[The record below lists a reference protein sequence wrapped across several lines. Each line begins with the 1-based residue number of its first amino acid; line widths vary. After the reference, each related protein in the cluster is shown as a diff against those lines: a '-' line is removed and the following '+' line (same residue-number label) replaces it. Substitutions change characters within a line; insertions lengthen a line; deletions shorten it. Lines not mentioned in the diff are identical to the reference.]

1 MKGKLLTIL
10 FLFFI
15 ILIVDY
21 KLSFYGKNYGLL
33 SVQLPYDFNTDF
45 NELEGFKIE
54 EEGFI
59 QIIGKGTSMDN
70 NVIISDIIEY
80 AHDSFGIY
88 CKIRDVNQHLY
99 VVSVVYDENRHMGD
113 KILFSIVNVNKLSKE
128 LNWITV
134 LNNSGTQLLETF
146 RITLLIL
153 FLLPLFS
160 LVRNSFK

>member
-33 SVQLPYDFNTDF
+33 SVQLPYGFNTDF
-45 NELEGFKIE
+45 DKLDGFKIE

-59 QIIGKGTSMDN
+59 QVIGKGDKIEDN
-70 NVIISDIIEY
+70 IVISEIIEY
-80 AHDSFGIY
+80 AYDSFGLY

-99 VVSVVYDENRHMGD
+99 VISVVYDDNRPMGN
-113 KILFSIVNVNKLSKE
+113 KILFSLINFNKLGKE

-134 LNNSGTQLLETF
+134 LNNSSIQLLETF
-146 RITLLIL
+146 RIILLIL
-153 FLLPLFS
+153 ILVTLFS